1 MNDYLVKEI
10 IAVTKDPESRAF
22 WEKAVRVLGEG
33 RASEE
38 LGELKYQMNTR
49 EVREP
54 AKYLT
59 ALLKSQMDKQGAA
72 GGQEQRRTEPEKLN
86 TYFEKNQIT
95 LFSNL
100 QPQKSIGEA
109 EEKAME
115 LPYGKDTIPWATF
128 VSSSF
133 FTLST
138 NKAKSDV
145 VRAKFRTMDG
155 EASVVPLI
163 RGKVKPGGKERGIPT
178 AEHGRILAAIESVW
192 VQQGCQYYKYP
203 TGAAACYCVV
213 SIRELAKLLG
223 RNAFGGKDLVELTD
237 KVFDLKVLPYYIDLS
252 GLGIKDF
259 IGYGFTL
266 LSKIELAEGMKRG
279 QPETA
284 LKVEFS
290 TPLSA
295 QLLNRHAVSRP
306 KELPQIQSELGFLLR
321 LYLEPILLGMKCPVF
336 SKQIKDLIA
345 DLALPPAGWHDD
357 KCERRRQFE
366 KAIHSMKEQKT
377 ADGRPILLSVEKGL
391 FDWMLMAR
399 LGSAAVVSAAPEGKQ

>member
-1 MNDYLVKEI
+1 MASYLIEEI
-10 IAVTKDPESRAF
+10 IEVTKDQKSRAF
-22 WEKAVRVLGEG
+22 WEKAIRVLGEG
-33 RASEE
+33 PAAEE

-59 ALLKSQMDKQGAA
+59 ALLKSQMDKRGAA

-86 TYFEKNQIT
+86 TYFEENQVA

-100 QPQKSIGEA
+100 QPQKPAGEA

-155 EASVVPLI
+155 EASVVPLV
-163 RGKVKPGGKERGIPT
+163 RGRIKPGGKERGIPT
-178 AEHGRILAAIESVW
+178 AEHGRILAAIESMW

-223 RNAFGGKDLVELTD
+223 RNAFGGKDLIELTD
-237 KVFDLKVLPYYIDLS
+237 KVYDLKALPYYMDLS
-252 GLGIKDF
+252 GLGLKDLT
-259 IGYGFTL
+259 GYGFTL
-266 LSKIELAEGMKRG
+266 LSKLELADGMKRG

-284 LKVEFS
+284 LKAEFS
-290 TPLSA
+290 TPLST
-295 QLLNRHAVSRP
+295 QLLNRHAVSRA

-321 LYLEPILLGMKCPVF
+321 LYLEPILLGMGRPVF

-345 DLALPPAGWHDD
+345 DLALPAAGWHKD

-366 KAIHSMKEQKT
+366 KAIHSMKSQKT
-377 ADGRPILLSVEKGL
+377 ADGRDILLSVEKGL

-399 LGSAAVVSAAPEGKQ
+399 LAAVVDASVEPGGK